1 LKKNILI
8 YGGGNIAL
16 RHVQSIISEKEIS
29 KIYIYDK
36 KKSSLK
42 KMSVFFENY
51 KYKKKLIFCENQ
63 KIIKNKFFF
72 LVFLCTYAF
81 NRIPL
86 IKKIKARYNVKY
98 FIVEKIL
105 ESNISNFS
113 RIEFNTKNIFVNMPI
128 RNIGPFRII
137 KTKLNTKKVNAT
149 LKGKNWHMIC
159 NSLHYINYIS
169 YVTKSSVK
177 SILIKKL
184 DKPYNLIRKN
194 FIDFHGKILVS
205 YKNGSKLS
213 LVSEKNTN
221 KHYFNLKQGKKNFIY
236 NFKNEKLFLEKK
248 SFICKR
254 EYTSELSS
262 KFFKS
267 LLKYKK
273 VKLPTF
279 EEALEENFIFIKEF
293 LKNIKQK
300 SYIFKVT

>member
-1 LKKNILI
+1 MKKNILI

-16 RHVQSIISEKEIS
+16 RHVQSIISEKKIG

-42 KMSVFFENY
+42 KMLNFFQNH
-51 KYKKKLIFCENQ
+51 KNKKKLIFCENQ
-63 KIIKNKFFF
+63 KILKNKNFF
-72 LVFLCTYAF
+72 LAFLCTYAF

-86 IKKIKARYNVKY
+86 IKKIKTRYNIKY

-137 KTKLNTKKVNAT
+137 KSKLNTKKINAT

-169 YVTKSSVK
+169 YVTKSSVQ

-184 DKPYNLIRKN
+184 DKPYKLIRKN
-194 FIDFHGKILVS
+194 FIDFHGKILVNF
-205 YKNGSKLS
+205 KNGSKLN
-213 LVSEKNTN
+213 LVSEKKTN
-221 KHYFNLKQGKKNFIY
+221 KHYFNLTQGKKKFTY

-262 KFFKS
+262 KFLNS

-279 EEALEENFIFIKEF
+279 DEALEENFIFIKEF

-300 SYIFKVT
+300 TYILKIT